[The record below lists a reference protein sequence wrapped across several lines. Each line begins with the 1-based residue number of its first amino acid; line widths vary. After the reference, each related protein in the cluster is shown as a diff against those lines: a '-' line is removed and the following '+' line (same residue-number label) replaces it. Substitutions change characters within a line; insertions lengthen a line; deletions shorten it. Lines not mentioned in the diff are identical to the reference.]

1 MGGEG
6 LPACLGSL
14 ASEGTWGLL
23 PSAPPELRV
32 GSVTGAELTLAGIS
46 EQVASQLAKGK
57 PWARGVRVGTLAN
70 SCPVV
75 RQPGSQR
82 AAGPWAILSSQFQ
95 ALPKPLCILP
105 TDPSLAAEE
114 TKALAVMCPTYLVL
128 GLGHSPTHL

>member
-57 PWARGVRVGTLAN
+57 PWARGV
-70 SCPVV
+70 
-75 RQPGSQR
+75 PGGHPGQQ
-82 AAGPWAILSSQFQ
+82 LSRCAS
-95 ALPKPLCILP
+95 ARLPACSRPLGH
-105 TDPSLAAEE
+105 
-114 TKALAVMCPTYLVL
+114 LVL
-128 GLGHSPTHL
+128 PIPGPAQTIVHPPYRPIISS